1 MTITRRTLCLSA
13 AGVAAVG
20 ITPLTSAGTA
30 EAAAT
35 ARITGDVN
43 VRAAATTR
51 SASLGVARKG
61 ATVVLAG
68 PRKGVWQPVRH
79 RGRVAYISS
88 RYMTTSNTPSRQV
101 TSSAPAAAV
110 ASTVTMP
117 SGVVA
122 NGTKV
127 AREVAANFP
136 QIATMYGRRNEAGSD
151 HNTGRAVDIMI
162 PDYKSNAALGQAIAE
177 HLRAN
182 ASRLGITYVIWN
194 QQIWSVQR
202 SREGWRRM
210 PNRGSDNANH
220 KNHVHVSVR

>member
-20 ITPLTSAGTA
+20 VAPLAGTATA

-35 ARITGDVN
+35 ARATGNVN
-43 VRAAATTR
+43 LRAGASTR
-51 SASLGVARKG
+51 SASIGVVRKG
-61 ATVVLAG
+61 ATVILAG
-68 PRKGVWQPVRH
+68 ARKGIWQPVRH
-79 RGRVAYISS
+79 HGGVAYVSS
-88 RYMTTSNTPSRQV
+88 RYLTSSTGSRKV
-101 TSSAPAAAV
+101 TSSVPVTAASRV
-110 ASTVTMP
+110 AMP

-136 QIATMYGRRNEAGSD
+136 QIATMYGRRNESGSD

-162 PDYKSNAALGQAIAE
+162 PDYKSNAALGHAIAE
-177 HLRAN
+177 HMRAN

-194 QQIWSVQR
+194 QHIWSVQR

-210 PNRGSDNANH
+210 SNRGSDNANH